1 MPEKNANR
9 VIPGYPAV
17 VAGRHWVLATALL
30 CAAGFAGWFINRD
43 VTQYLTLDPKKF
55 TDYYW
60 PRRFGLLLH
69 VSGGSVALTT
79 GVVQLWLGVTGR
91 TRRLHRLLGRVY
103 VIGVLCG
110 ASAGLYMAATIPP
123 PGGFYASGLV
133 GLEIAWIITTSI
145 AYISIRRGAVALHRK
160 WMIRSYVVTFGF
172 VVLRVIVSVMTM
184 LNVGTDDSR
193 FGLAAWLCW
202 TLPLLLT
209 WMYARRQRPPTAPIT
224 AA

>member
-1 MPEKNANR
+1 MPDKNANR
-9 VIPGYPAV
+9 VPGYPAV
-17 VAGRHWVLATALL
+17 VAGRHRVLATALL

-43 VTQYLTLDPKKF
+43 VTQYLTLDPKIF

-60 PRRFGLLLH
+60 TRRFGLLLH
-69 VSGGSVALTT
+69 VGGGSVALTT
-79 GVVQLWLGVTGR
+79 GVVQLWLGLTGR

-145 AYISIRRGAVALHRK
+145 AYLSIRRGAVDLHRK

-172 VVLRVIVSVMTM
+172 VVLRVVVSVMTM
-184 LNVGTDDSR
+184 FNVGTDDSR
-193 FGLAAWLCW
+193 YGLAAWLCW

-209 WMYARRQRPPTAPIT
+209 FVYFRINSSKYAA
-224 AA
+224 